1 MSIPRVEELRRK
13 MRRGLDLAAL
23 VGASAATVN
32 QLVRIMQD
40 PSAHDIVAAV
50 IALGLA
56 ATGLLGLLGRAPWT
70 PTAYI
75 LLALIADVVFLE
87 SYGPWFGMG
96 VVYVAATTVSFVFMS
111 RRWWWVTGVAFVT
124 VPLVLGLLFATGV
137 LGPSPALDLADV
149 TAWRRASFAAIT
161 AALGIAVIVSAAVRH
176 LVEARR
182 DIERA
187 LVLELAQRA
196 ERDQVEAEIGRAR
209 RIDLIA
215 ELAAEVGT
223 EIGAAIAIIE
233 ARARALAA
241 EQPSEALDDVLEVAQ
256 GARSTMRSLTALS
269 PHPADA
275 TDQRGNAGEVVRTL
289 PKLVRRTLPTR
300 VALEIRAEG
309 NPWVGI
315 GPNDLTRICANLV
328 FNAND
333 AIAGEGTIAVS
344 MVQDEESVVIE
355 VEDDGAGMPRDVVSR
370 LFQPFFTTKPVGRGT
385 GLGLATA
392 RILVERVAGTIEVQ
406 SDVGRG
412 TRFTIRLPLVA

>member
-1 MSIPRVEELRRK
+1 VYIVL
-13 MRRGLDLAAL
+13 AL
-23 VGASAATVN
+23 VANV
-32 QLVRIMQD
+32 V
-40 PSAHDIVAAV
+40 
-50 IALGLA
+50 
-56 ATGLLGLLGRAPWT
+56 
-70 PTAYI
+70 
-75 LLALIADVVFLE
+75 LLASI
-87 SYGPWFGMG
+87 GPWFGMG

-111 RRWWWVTGVAFVT
+111 RRWWLRTGLAFVA
-124 VPLVLGLLFATGV
+124 VPLVLGLLFATGA
-137 LGPSPALDLADV
+137 LGPSPALDLADI

-161 AALGIAVIVSAAVRH
+161 AVLGIAVIVSAAVRH
-176 LVEARR
+176 LVDARR
-182 DIERA
+182 DIETA

-196 ERDQVEAEIGRAR
+196 ERDQVEVEIARAR

-241 EQPSEALDDVLEVAQ
+241 ARPSEALSDVLEVAQ
-256 GARSTMRSLTALS
+256 GARSTMRSLTALA
-269 PHPADA
+269 PHAEGA

-289 PKLVRRTLPTR
+289 PKLVRRTLPTC

-309 NPWVGI
+309 NAWVGI
-315 GPNDLTRICANLV
+315 DPNDLSRICANLV

-333 AIAGEGTIAVS
+333 AIAGAGTIAVS
-344 MVQDEESVVIE
+344 MVHDADSVVIE
-355 VEDDGAGMPRDVVSR
+355 VADDGAGMPRAVLSQ

-392 RILVERVAGTIEVQ
+392 RILVERVAGTIAVQ